1 MCHDLD
7 SKADFLT
14 CYRARS
20 AFWGWDAKPTATTSF
35 RNLGRRQKP
44 FTGRLGCLQ
53 NAVDSVARHASN
65 SRATSLRGPGGIL
78 MPASPGGKNKTME
91 RDGVRK
97 LSVFRI
103 GVLSGMALLW
113 VIVAVLQY
121 KWATQLSAATEV
133 RIGSNLQS
141 LMTRWQ
147 RDLYDELSAVCVA
160 LQVGPDSGAHDA
172 WNDYL
177 QRYAEWNGNE
187 KNSDV
192 AEGAYANPDLV
203 RERFTIGKPAC
214 RESWNFCGSIQT
226 QRPGTV

>member
-1 MCHDLD
+1 M
-7 SKADFLT
+7 
-14 CYRARS
+14 RS
-20 AFWGWDAKPTATTSF
+20 GMQASRG
-35 RNLGRRQKP
+35 
-44 FTGRLGCLQ
+44 
-53 NAVDSVARHASN
+53 SN
-65 SRATSLRGPGGIL
+65 SSALEAAEARRSSI
-78 MPASPGGKNKTME
+78 
-91 RDGVRK
+91 
-97 LSVFRI
+97 FRI

-141 LMTRWQ
+141 LMTRWH
-147 RDLYDELSAVCVA
+147 RDFYDELSAICIA

-192 AEGAYANPDLV
+192 AEGAYPTQTLFG
-203 RERFTIGKPAC
+203 RFTIGKPAC